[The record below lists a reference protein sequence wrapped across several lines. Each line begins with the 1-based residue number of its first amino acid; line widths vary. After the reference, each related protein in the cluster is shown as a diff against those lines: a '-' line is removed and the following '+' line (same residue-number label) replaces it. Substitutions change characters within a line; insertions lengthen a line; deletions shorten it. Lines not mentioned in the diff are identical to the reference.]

1 MKAKKAMK
9 KINKALDY
17 DMDSVIVLGVDKDGK
32 TFYGLTYG
40 KDEELVNLVLN
51 LFDKE
56 PKFADV
62 VLKVSAMKK
71 LNQIVTGESD
81 EED

>member
-1 MKAKKAMK
+1 MKAKNAVK

-32 TFYGLTYG
+32 TFHRLTYG

-51 LFDKE
+51 LFDEE

>member
-1 MKAKKAMK
+1 MKAKKAVK
-9 KINKALDY
+9 KINELFGF
-17 DMDSVIVLGVDKDGK
+17 DMDTVIVLGVDKDRK
-32 TFYGLTYG
+32 TFQRLTYG
-40 KDEELVNLVLN
+40 KDEELINLVLN

>member
-1 MKAKKAMK
+1 MKAKKAVK

-17 DMDSVIVLGVDKDGK
+17 DMDSVIVLGVDKDRK
-32 TFYGLTYG
+32 TFHCLTYG
-40 KDEELVNLVLN
+40 KDEELINLVLK

>member
-1 MKAKKAMK
+1 MKAKKAVK

-17 DMDSVIVLGVDKDGK
+17 DMDSVIVLGVDKDRK
-32 TFYGLTYG
+32 TFHSLTYG
-40 KDEELVNLVLN
+40 EDEELVNLVLN

>member
-9 KINKALDY
+9 KINKVLDY

-32 TFYGLTYG
+32 TFHRLTYG
-40 KDEELVNLVLN
+40 KDEELINLVLN

-71 LNQIVTGESD
+71 LNQIVTSESD

>member
-1 MKAKKAMK
+1 MKAKDAVK

-17 DMDSVIVLGVDKDGK
+17 DMNSVIVLGVDKDEK
-32 TFYGLTYG
+32 TFHRLTYG
-40 KDEELVNLVLN
+40 KDKELVNLVLN
-51 LFDKE
+51 LFDEE

-71 LNQIVTGESD
+71 LNQIVNGESD

>member
-1 MKAKKAMK
+1 MKAKKAVK

-17 DMDSVIVLGVDKDGK
+17 DMDSVIVLGVDKDRK
-32 TFYGLTYG
+32 TFHCLTYG
-40 KDEELVNLVLN
+40 KDEELINLVLN

-56 PKFADV
+56 PKFVDV